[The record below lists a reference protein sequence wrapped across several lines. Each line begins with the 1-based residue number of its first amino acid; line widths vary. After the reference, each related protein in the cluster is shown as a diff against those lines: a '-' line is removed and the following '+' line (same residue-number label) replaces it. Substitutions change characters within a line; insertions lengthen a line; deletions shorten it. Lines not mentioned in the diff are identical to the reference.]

1 MMDLKDLLYAIFFK
15 IDSYDKLNVVLGI
28 FQIIATIS
36 AILYSHF
43 KDNKPDWSMLF
54 LVIFII
60 SQLTVLS
67 FFILGFFISGKYH
80 PIKLRLNRNTCVL
93 YDDATNFRNIALRDD
108 TLNIILDNIDSNKNN
123 YEVGK
128 IAGEDFYRLFKKEL
142 EREENDFS
150 NNQIIKKWLEY
161 DSSSGIGKFELIEH
175 SCPPIKIKIKI
186 TSPFTGS
193 SCPGKNTNN
202 RYTDR
207 CTNNRCGFIIGYL
220 EGFISKL
227 FSENLKYECTHN
239 IDPQYCEISLRS
251 SVANHC
257 SIIMY

>member
-1 MMDLKDLLYAIFFK
+1 MDLKELLFDIFFK
-15 IDSYDKLNVVLGI
+15 IDSYDKLNTVLGI

-36 AILYSHF
+36 AFLHLYF

-54 LVIFII
+54 FILFII
-60 SQLTVLS
+60 SQLTVLL
-67 FFILGFFISGKYH
+67 FFIIVYLISGKYR
-80 PIKLRLNRNTCVL
+80 PIKLRLNKNTCVL

-142 EREENDFS
+142 ERKGNDFS
-150 NNQIIKKWLEY
+150 NNQIMKKWLEY
-161 DSSSGIGKFELIEH
+161 DSSSGIGKFELIEY
-175 SCPPIKIKIKI
+175 SYPPIKIKIKI

-193 SCPGKNTNN
+193 SCPGKITNN
-202 RYTDR
+202 RCTDR
-207 CTNNRCGFIIGYL
+207 CNNNRCGFIIGYL

-227 FSENLKYECTHN
+227 FSENFKYECTHN

-257 SIIMY
+257 SIRMY

>member
-1 MMDLKDLLYAIFFK
+1 MGLKELLFDIFFK
-15 IDSYDKLNVVLGI
+15 IDSYDKLNTVLGI
-28 FQIIATIS
+28 FQTIATIS
-36 AILYSHF
+36 AFLHLHF

-54 LVIFII
+54 IILFII
-60 SQLTVLS
+60 SQLTVLL
-67 FFILGFFISGKYH
+67 FFMIVILISGKYR
-80 PIKLRLNRNTCVL
+80 PIKLRLNRNTGVL

-142 EREENDFS
+142 ERKENDFS
-150 NNQIIKKWLEY
+150 NKQIMKKWLEY
-161 DSSSGIGKFELIEH
+161 DSSSGIGKFELLDCSYPGINVR
-175 SCPPIKIKIKI
+175 IKI

-193 SCPGKNTNN
+193 SCPGKITNN
-202 RYTDR
+202 ICTD
-207 CTNNRCGFIIGYL
+207 NNCGFIIGYL

-227 FSENLKYECTHN
+227 FSENLKYQCTHN
-239 IDPQYCEISLRS
+239 IDPQYCEISFSS

-257 SIIMY
+257 SLRMY